1 MPFDIYNLFFPL
13 PDGNLTLVEKS
24 KSVVA
29 MRKAADPI
37 DILVSKHWINTNLTL
52 ITWNIIINDFERVT
66 LWLSMS
72 ESARFTKGESKLI
85 TKIW

>member
-52 ITWNIIINDFERVT
+52 IT
-66 LWLSMS
+66 
-72 ESARFTKGESKLI
+72 
-85 TKIW
+85 